1 MDDKKLERALKL
13 KEEINTLD
21 KFLDHM
27 INPYTKGELKVVGF
41 KAWLKFKVGNWEKSE
56 MTLELDKDL
65 VKDIWALISNKL
77 ARLEDEYEKL

>member
-21 KFLDHM
+21 KFLDYALS
-27 INPYTKGELKVVGF
+27 PYRKGELKVMGP
-41 KAWLKFKVGNWEKSE
+41 KAWLKFKISGWSKSE
-56 MTLELDKDL
+56 MTLELDDSL
-65 VKDIWALISNKL
+65 MNDIWSLISNKL